1 MIILALDQAP
11 KNIGYAYGAI
21 GGVPT
26 RGVRRNP
33 EYGEATIL
41 LGESV
46 YDWTVNLIKS
56 SGAERVY
63 FEQVLVRKFGLHMP
77 TLYNQFMV
85 ANAVQ
90 FAALDC
96 GLKHDVYD
104 VDIADWRREF
114 YRGSR
119 PVKSKEPETEQ
130 WKEMALKE
138 CLDRGWLV
146 DDHNTAEACG
156 IWWFG
161 CLHTDRRSYNAH
173 KVEARRSELKRW
185 NAEAL

>member
-63 FEQVLVRKFGLHMP
+63 FEQVLVRRVGLHLP

-85 ANAVQ
+85 ANAIQ
-90 FAALDC
+90 LAALDC
-96 GLKHDVYD
+96 GLKHDIYD

-119 PVKSKEPETEQ
+119 PTKTKDDQSAQ
-130 WKEMALKE
+130 WKEMALIE
-138 CLDRGWLV
+138 CADRGWLV
-146 DDHNTAEACG
+146 DDHNAAEACG
-156 IWWFG
+156 IWFFG
-161 CLHTDRRSYNAH
+161 CCHSDRRTYNSH
-173 KVEARRSELKRW
+173 KVEARREELKRW
-185 NAEAL
+185 NSEAI